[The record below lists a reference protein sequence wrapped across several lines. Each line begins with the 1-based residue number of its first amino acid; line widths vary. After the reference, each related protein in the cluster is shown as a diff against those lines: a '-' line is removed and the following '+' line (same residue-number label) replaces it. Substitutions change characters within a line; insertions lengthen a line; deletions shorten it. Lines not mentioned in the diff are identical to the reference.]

1 MTVNA
6 PRNDD
11 EFDRIVNHLTPPAT
25 EQVDPYPYGQPAAAH
40 KPGLTKRGKVAIGV
54 GAAVI
59 AGSSLIGYQMY
70 EANAMKARELELKA
84 QALELE
90 KFRETN
96 RVSQTAQQQASAQVK
111 ERQKSVD
118 ACVKGQADQVG
129 KAYGSPSYRDIVDAC
144 QAQYTGT
151 ADAISGLENAASTQ
165 PSGNSGGVNDGA
177 LLGVLVLGGG
187 LALLARK
194 GKRATP
200 AQ

>member
-6 PRNDD
+6 PQDD
-11 EFDRIVNHLTPPAT
+11 EFNSIINGLNAPTA
-25 EQVDPYPYGQPAAAH
+25 VDPYPYGPPAHAPKA
-40 KPGLTKRGKVAIGV
+40 GLTKRGKVAISV

-70 EANAMKARELELKA
+70 EANAIKERELELKA

-90 KFRETN
+90 KLRETN
-96 RVSQTAQQQASAQVK
+96 RVTQTSQQQANTQIK

-165 PSGNSGGVNDGA
+165 ATGQGGEVNTGLLVGGA
-177 LLGVLVLGGG
+177 ALALVLG
-187 LALLARK
+187 AAVKK
-194 GKRATP
+194 GKRTTA
-200 AQ
+200 A

>member
-6 PRNDD
+6 PQDD
-11 EFDRIVNHLTPPAT
+11 EFNSIINGLNAPTP
-25 EQVDPYPYGQPAAAH
+25 VDPYPYGPPAHAP
-40 KPGLTKRGKVAIGV
+40 KPGLTKRGKVAISV

-70 EANAMKARELELKA
+70 EDNTIKERELELKA

-90 KFRETN
+90 KLREAN
-96 RVSQTAQQQASAQVK
+96 RVTQTTQQQASAQVK

-165 PSGNSGGVNDGA
+165 PADGGGGVNSGA
-177 LLGVLVLGGG
+177 VMGVLVLGGG

-194 GKRATP
+194 GKRPNA
-200 AQ
+200 A

>member
-1 MTVNA
+1 MNA
-6 PRNDD
+6 PQDD
-11 EFDRIVNHLTPPAT
+11 EFNSIINGLNAPTA
-25 EQVDPYPYGQPAAAH
+25 VDPYPYGPPAHTPKA
-40 KPGLTKRGKVAIGV
+40 GLTKRGKVAISV

-70 EANAMKARELELKA
+70 EANAIKERELELKA

-90 KFRETN
+90 KLRETN
-96 RVSQTAQQQASAQVK
+96 RVTQTSQQQANAQIK
-111 ERQKSVD
+111 ERQASVD

-165 PSGNSGGVNDGA
+165 SADGGGGVNSGA
-177 LLGVLVLGGG
+177 VMGVLVLGGG

-194 GKRATP
+194 GKRPNA
-200 AQ
+200 A

>member
-6 PRNDD
+6 PQDD

-25 EQVDPYPYGQPAAAH
+25 EHVDPYPYGQPTH
-40 KPGLTKRGKVAIGV
+40 QTKPGLTKRGKVAISV

-70 EANAMKARELELKA
+70 EANGMKARELELKA

-90 KFRETN
+90 KLRETHRVTQVN
-96 RVSQTAQQQASAQVK
+96 RQQATAQVK
-111 ERQKSVD
+111 ARQTSVD
-118 ACVKGQADQVG
+118 ACVKDQADQVG

-144 QAQYTGT
+144 QAQYTGGP
-151 ADAISGLENAASTQ
+151 DAISGLENAASSQ
-165 PSGNSGGVNDGA
+165 PTGGGSGGVNDGA
-177 LLGVLVLGGG
+177 VLGVLVLGGG

-194 GKRATP
+194 GKRTDA
-200 AQ
+200 A